1 MIHHAGRGTRALGAL
16 VLVLVLGSG
25 CGVSSERDAVPA
37 GSPSAR
43 PQQGQGDVQGQVQQ
57 EKDGKQGTTA
67 PTPPVPIES
76 IEAIAAREQR
86 KPLVLVVSVDG
97 LTSSAISTLGPERL
111 PHLWEVLGDGAGT
124 LNART
129 AVELTVTMPNH
140 VGMMTGRRV
149 DAAQGG
155 HGWTVNFDNG
165 DEVGTPDRPVGSVFD
180 VVEQAGRES
189 ALLTSKS
196 KFTVF
201 DRTWPSIS
209 DFVYVEDNSL
219 LTDRALGLLES
230 ERPALTFLHLSA
242 PDEAGHAAGWGTA
255 KYKASVEM
263 VDKLIGRLRE
273 RIESDRALRERLL
286 LVLTADHGGQGREHG
301 SADDPRNFTV
311 PFMVAGPGVPEGVDL
326 YSLNPQRLNPLNRQT
341 SYDGKQPIRN
351 ADVANLAL
359 SLLGLGTLPGSQI
372 GVRDPL
378 VVTRP

>member
-1 MIHHAGRGTRALGAL
+1 VNYQLSRGTGGLVALALAVALGT
-16 VLVLVLGSG
+16 G
-25 CGVSSERDAVPA
+25 CGVSSDRDVAPA
-37 GSPSAR
+37 DTLSPRPEQSQGKAR
-43 PQQGQGDVQGQVQQ
+43 QQR
-57 EKDGKQGTTA
+57 DGKQDAAA

-76 IEAIAAREQR
+76 IEAIAAQKER
-86 KPLVLVVSVDG
+86 KPLILVISVDG
-97 LTSSAISTLGPERL
+97 LTSSVVSTLGPERL
-111 PHLWEVLGDGAGT
+111 PHLWDLLGDGAST

-140 VGMMTGRRV
+140 VGMMTGRRI

-165 DEVGTPDRPVGSVFD
+165 DEVGMPDRPVGSVFD
-180 VVEQAGRES
+180 VVEQHGRES

-196 KFTVF
+196 KFAVF

-209 DFVYVEDNSL
+209 QFVYVEDNSL
-219 LTDRALGLLES
+219 LTDRALDLLEA
-230 ERPALTFLHLSA
+230 ERPALSFLHLSA
-242 PDEAGHAAGWGTA
+242 PDEAGHAAGWGTPQ
-255 KYKASVEM
+255 YKAAVGL
-263 VDKLIGRLRE
+263 VDELVGRLRE
-273 RIESDRALRERLL
+273 RIEDDPDLRERLT

-301 SADDPRNFTV
+301 STDDPRNFTV
-311 PFMVAGPGVPEGVDL
+311 PFVVAGPGVAEGVDL

-341 SYDGKQPIRN
+341 SYDGQQPIRN

-378 VVTRP
+378 AVTQP